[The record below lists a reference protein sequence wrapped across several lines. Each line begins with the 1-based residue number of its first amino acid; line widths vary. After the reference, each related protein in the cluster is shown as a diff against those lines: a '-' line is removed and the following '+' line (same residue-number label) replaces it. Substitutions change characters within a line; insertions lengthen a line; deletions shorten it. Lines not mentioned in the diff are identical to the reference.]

1 MKWFEVDERW
11 DLYGI
16 KSREDFVEKFVVEGK
31 FHNQVP
37 ADIVSAFETV
47 SYLLANSYS
56 HWQLQDEA
64 LNKALLIMEMAI
76 KLKANELNIDLKL
89 LPNKKGHVFEKKLS
103 IIIDEICSKS
113 ELSFLKPDFDR
124 ARNLRNH
131 AVHPDRHSFM
141 GGLSQAKGNFM
152 LFNNII
158 NLMFLQDKEIQLL
171 LKNRLVISDKLEV
184 FKNSLFVLETSKHK
198 ILIDTIH
205 FHKYVSFNYK
215 ELLILLVNPILLNV
229 YENLTQNKF
238 PEPLLVILK
247 EFKIEDSKING
258 FDIENNPVMINY
270 SDKLAN
276 ILTLKTYSE
285 EIAKLE
291 IGKMSMYNA
300 YRSEIALWEMERII
314 YSNVG

>member
-1 MKWFEVDERW
+1 MKWFEADERW

-56 HWQLQDEA
+56 HWELQDEA
-64 LNKALLIMEMAI
+64 LNKALLIMEMAV
-76 KLKANELNIDLKL
+76 KLKAKELNIDLKF

-103 IIIDEICSKS
+103 TIIDEICSKS
-113 ELSFLKPDFDR
+113 DLSFLKPDFDR

-131 AVHPDRHSFM
+131 VVHPDRHSFM
-141 GGLSQAKGNFM
+141 GVLAKAKSNFM

-158 NLMFLQDKEIQLL
+158 NLMFLQDKEIKLL
-171 LKNRLVISDKLEV
+171 LNNRLEIGNKLEV

-205 FHKYVSFNYK
+205 FHKYACYNNK

-229 YENLTQNKF
+229 YENFTQNKF
-238 PEPLLVILK
+238 PEPMLIILK
-247 EFKIEDSKING
+247 EFNIEDSKISG
-258 FDIENNPVMINY
+258 IDMENNSIMINY
-270 SDKLAN
+270 TAKLAN

-291 IGKMSMYNA
+291 IGKMNMYNV
-300 YRSEIALWEMERII
+300 YRKGKALWEMEKII
-314 YSNVG
+314 YNLF